1 MDNKDLMKL
10 FSELFT
16 EEELRIIELVNSDK
30 NYDEAFD
37 ELMEGE
43 KKNG

>member
-1 MDNKDLMKL
+1 MENNDLMKL

-16 EEELRIIELVNSDK
+16 EEEFKIIELVSSGK
-30 NYDEAFD
+30 SFGEAFD

-43 KKNG
+43 KKND